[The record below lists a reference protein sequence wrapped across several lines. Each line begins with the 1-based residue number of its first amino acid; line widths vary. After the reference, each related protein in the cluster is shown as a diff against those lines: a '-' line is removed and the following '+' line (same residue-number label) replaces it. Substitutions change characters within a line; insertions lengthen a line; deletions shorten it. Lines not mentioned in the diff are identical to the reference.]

1 MYADDV
7 QVFPFTVSPVADLA
21 VRIRLVERTVVGER
35 YLKYKMSGLAVEYD
49 AAYPLY
55 WPVYIVSFKTS
66 HSGPKR
72 KLKWELQRHY
82 LRAVVKPGG
91 MDGNCINWGDPR
103 IMSHQFATRDLEQS
117 GLRTRTANSQT
128 SQQQQDTRQDT
139 KQGTKQKK
147 EKSSKPSKT
156 KTSSSTQSTPTT
168 NWSTMHHG
176 RRVGTLS
183 TGPSDRP
190 ANPMLE
196 AAERRRQEKQQQDS
210 NASNSVSS

>member
-1 MYADDV
+1 MSTLRCEVPTIAHF
-7 QVFPFTVSPVADLA
+7 QFLHHCHNSTLPHSMSFTV
-21 VRIRLVERTVVGER
+21 
-35 YLKYKMSGLAVEYD
+35 
-49 AAYPLY
+49 
-55 WPVYIVSFKTS
+55 
-66 HSGPKR
+66 
-72 KLKWELQRHY
+72 
-82 LRAVVKPGG
+82 
-91 MDGNCINWGDPR
+91 
-103 IMSHQFATRDLEQS
+103 
-117 GLRTRTANSQT
+117 RTRTANSRT

-147 EKSSKPSKT
+147 EKSSKPSKP

-176 RRVGTLS
+176 RRVGSLS

-196 AAERRRQEKQQQDS
+196 AAERRRQGKQQQDS